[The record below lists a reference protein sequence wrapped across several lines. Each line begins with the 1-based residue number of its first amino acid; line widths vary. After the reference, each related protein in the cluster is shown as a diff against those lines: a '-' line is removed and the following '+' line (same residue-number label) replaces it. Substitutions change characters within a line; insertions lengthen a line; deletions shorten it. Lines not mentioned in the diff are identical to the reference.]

1 MGSYLIDSNI
11 ISKLVNQKLTNS
23 GDKLVSENIDSGN
36 TLISI
41 IVYIELVSWKAP
53 PQKDA
58 LNNLIQSATILNID
72 LKIAQVAGIL
82 RQKHRMHLADAV
94 IAATAI
100 HHKLTLLT
108 DNERDF
114 ANIKGLKLI
123 NPAKMV

>member
-58 LNNLIQSATILNID
+58 LNNLIQSAKILNID
-72 LKIAQVAGIL
+72 LKIAQGAGIL